1 MQIQI
6 SIQSTTQFKVYL
18 KKGRNT
24 CLMSVNTDLILEKL
38 PRGDVLVAEP
48 DNNHIA
54 LGALPTARTACRE
67 EHHKDYGLQR
77 VVA

>member
-1 MQIQI
+1 
-6 SIQSTTQFKVYL
+6 
-18 KKGRNT
+18 
-24 CLMSVNTDLILEKL
+24 MSVNVHLILEKL

-67 EHHKDYGLQR
+67 EHHKDYVLQR